1 MNKNTDKEKGMKM
14 EMLDADREYFL
25 VYANSVKT
33 FISTLMLEVHYFFQ
47 ILIF

>member
-25 VYANSVKT
+25 VYANSVQT
-33 FISTLMLEVHYFFQ
+33 FTSTLKHVKINSFVDNS
-47 ILIF
+47 